1 MTISTIVT
9 RGFGN
14 GTVSGTPALVVTRGY
29 TVPSNH
35 PANVDLTGRQP
46 AQTATGEVS

>member
-1 MTISTIVT
+1 MAIRNIVLE
-9 RGFGN
+9 GFGN

-35 PANVDLTGRQP
+35 PANVAVTGRQP
-46 AQTATGEVS
+46 AETVTGKVS